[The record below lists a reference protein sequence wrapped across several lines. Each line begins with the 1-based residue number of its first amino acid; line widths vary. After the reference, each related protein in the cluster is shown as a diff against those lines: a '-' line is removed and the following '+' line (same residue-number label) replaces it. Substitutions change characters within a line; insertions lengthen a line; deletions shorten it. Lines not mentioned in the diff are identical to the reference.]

1 MDHVQTER
9 LREQIRREERT
20 LEAWTRKYLDE
31 SSRAQFTQ
39 DELVREGQYPPHDV
53 WRGGTVLQPLD
64 PTPAELAEEAR
75 LAHEMVEAGGHKVDR
90 HVLTRAPLDLAK
102 PVPPGYTCVPRRA
115 RVRACGVTRAAS
127 RSLDPPSSH
136 FAAPSPRYS
145 RSSRLTHDTRTNAL
159 LSDLSPALATPGSVY
174 VKQRFT
180 TSTNDAFKY
189 QRDRID
195 RDTFLARDK
204 FALRRTWAQAHA
216 EKCMQLGEKPFL
228 SGSSKPTK

>member
-31 SSRAQFTQ
+31 SSREQFAQ
-39 DELVREGQYPPHDV
+39 DELAREGQYPPHEV

-64 PTPAELAEEAR
+64 PTPAELEEEAR
-75 LAHEMVEAGGHKVDR
+75 LAREMVEASKHKTDR
-90 HVLTRAPLDLAK
+90 HILTRAPLDLAK
-102 PVPPGYTCVPRRA
+102 PVPPGYT
-115 RVRACGVTRAAS
+115 
-127 RSLDPPSSH
+127 
-136 FAAPSPRYS
+136 

-159 LSDLSPALATPGSVY
+159 LTDLSPALATPGSVF

-228 SGSSKPTK
+228 SGSSKPSGK

>member
-20 LEAWTRKYLDE
+20 LEAWTRTYLDE
-31 SSRAQFTQ
+31 SSRAQFAQ
-39 DELVREGQYPPHDV
+39 DELAREGQYPPHEV
-53 WRGGTVLQPLD
+53 WRGGTVRQPLD
-64 PTPAELAEEAR
+64 PTPAELEEEAR
-75 LAHEMVEAGGHKVDR
+75 LAREMVEASKHKADR
-90 HVLTRAPLDLAK
+90 HILTRAPLDLAK
-102 PVPPGYTCVPRRA
+102 PVPPGYA
-115 RVRACGVTRAAS
+115 
-127 RSLDPPSSH
+127 
-136 FAAPSPRYS
+136 
-145 RSSRLTHDTRTNAL
+145 RSSRLTHDTRTDAL
-159 LSDLSPALATPGSVY
+159 LTDLSPALATPGSVF

-228 SGSSKPTK
+228 SGSSKPSAK